1 MDIAAMSISLNSTK
15 LQMAVG
21 VSMTKKVMDQQQIDA
36 ANLLK
41 MMDQAAPPSEHIID
55 MQV

>member
-1 MDIAAMSISLNSTK
+1 MDIAAMSISLNTTK